1 MLSRRQKGRDRLRA
15 LAIVARRKDATGR
28 AAMLELTSL
37 CDAELK
43 RAEATHAA
51 GDEPRALGAVARVHR
66 MFDLAG
72 IPRATRGNGRR

>member
-1 MLSRRQKGRDRLRA
+1 
-15 LAIVARRKDATGR
+15 
-28 AAMLELTSL
+28 MLELTSL